1 MIQTALTLDS
11 IKEKVIHQIVE
22 ELIANGA
29 ISESDRSLKQLEL
42 EQLTQNKQMVT
53 QYREQSGVTNSFN
66 YNQTA
71 YELYVDITT
80 TFKFLNELEKFIDKH
95 EDLSQSSIHTLTL
108 LITKANDELQAIEKM
123 VHSKTR
129 PNSHVESFSDT
140 ASLSTDPTH
149 YTDRYGEEIEA
160 SNHATIRVEEG
171 VLSLPYNRK
180 ISTFTYDDGKV
191 AGEVTLTKQVGG
203 AFSYGTLY
211 SKNLEAITDLSLKTY
226 WGDSLFTDEPIR
238 ISFSS
243 VKPTNPAKLRDFYY
257 GIQHGALFELE
268 FNFESITRIN
278 EVDLS
283 PYCRFPIDLVAIRY
297 QTTDD
302 FNEPLKEVLYPGHLD
317 ENLSSRPIADNTRV
331 HFPEINCKK
340 LYLIFN
346 QQHYTKDIY
355 LINQLDLF
363 KNTLW
368 SQVNQSN
375 QKLVNVGTDVIFK
388 PLYAEKIEKH
398 KELNFIN
405 DIRLKDKTT
414 DVKSLLLNKDSYVHS
429 AVKHQYQYGFYNIS
443 PNYVEFENTGIHVS
457 SLIESANNISAMTL
471 YAYEK
476 LPTIG
481 GVHYTDVEYYVSCND
496 GSGYENWQAIYP
508 TNREWIECERL
519 QLDQQY
525 CRLRFPASEVA
536 YVMHNGKVLVE
547 DYDYFLVKVESHE
560 DSDYL
565 CDSINIPSFESN
577 DIYTVKYKPIQKAKE
592 LDLVGDYQSIQA
604 NTKTESIA
612 ARDVSYYQLQEF
624 PLILRDGS
632 DSESVRVKLTNRKT
646 GNVFLDGFDLLCVT
660 DKTNPEHSYKH
671 FNKASS
677 AIQYYTYKNMLY
689 FNQDI
694 SSEYDIEVSYLHH
707 ISSFRIKAIL
717 RNNSTDANWLTP
729 LVEKLSFEMSNV
741 A

>member
-22 ELIANGA
+22 ELIASGE
-29 ISESDRSLKQLEL
+29 ISESDRTLKRLEL
-42 EQLTQNKQMVT
+42 KQLTQNKQMIT
-53 QYREQSGVTNSFN
+53 QYRAQSGLTNSAD

-71 YELYVDITT
+71 YELYVDIVT

-95 EDLSQSSIHTLTL
+95 EDLSQSSVHTLNL

-123 VHSKTR
+123 IHSKTR

-140 ASLSTDPTH
+140 ASVSSHPAH
-149 YTDRYGEEIEA
+149 YTDRYGEEIPPA
-160 SNHATIRVEEG
+160 NYAVIRVEEG

-180 ISTFTYDDGKV
+180 VAAFTYEDGKL

-203 AFSYGTLY
+203 AFSYGTAY
-211 SKNLEAITDLSLKTY
+211 SKNLSSITDLSLRTY
-226 WGDSLFTDEPIR
+226 WGDNLFTDEPIQ

-243 VKPTNPAKLRDFYY
+243 VKPVDPTKLRDFYY

-278 EVDLS
+278 EIDLA

-302 FNEPLKEVLYPGHLD
+302 FNEPLTEVLYPNHLD
-317 ENLSSRPIADNTRV
+317 KNLSSRSIAEATRV

-368 SQVNQSN
+368 ATVNESN
-375 QKLVNVGTDVIFK
+375 QKLHNLTADVIFK
-388 PLYAEKIEKH
+388 PLYAEKIDKH

-405 DIRLKDKTT
+405 DIRLKDKTL
-414 DVKSLLLNKDSYVHS
+414 DVKKLLLNKEGYVHAS
-429 AVKHQYQYGFYNIS
+429 VKHQYQYGFYNIS
-443 PNYVEFENTGIHVS
+443 PNYVGFEKTGVHVS
-457 SLIESANNISAMTL
+457 SLIESANNISAISL
-471 YAYEK
+471 YAHEK
-476 LPTIG
+476 LPTVN

-496 GSGYENWQAIYP
+496 GSGYENWKAIYP

-519 QLDQQY
+519 QVDQQY

-536 YVMHNGKVLVE
+536 YVKQNGKVLVE
-547 DYDYFLVKVESHE
+547 DFDYFLVKGELHE

-577 DIYTVKYKPIQKAKE
+577 DIYTIKYKPIARAKE
-592 LDLVGDYQSIQA
+592 LDLVGNYQSIQA
-604 NTKTESIA
+604 NTKTESIT
-612 ARDVSYYQLQEF
+612 ARDASYYELEEF
-624 PLILRDGS
+624 PLILKDGS
-632 DSESVRVKLTNRKT
+632 ETQSVRVKLTNRKT
-646 GNVFLDGFDLLCVT
+646 GGVLLDGFDLLCVT
-660 DKTNPEHSYKH
+660 DIHNPEHSYKH
-671 FNKASS
+671 FTKGSS
-677 AIQYYTYKNMLY
+677 AVQYYTYKNVLY

-694 SSEYDIEVSYLHH
+694 SSDYDIEVSYLHH
-707 ISSFRIKAIL
+707 VSSFRIKAIL
-717 RNNSTDANWLTP
+717 RNNSTDENWLTP